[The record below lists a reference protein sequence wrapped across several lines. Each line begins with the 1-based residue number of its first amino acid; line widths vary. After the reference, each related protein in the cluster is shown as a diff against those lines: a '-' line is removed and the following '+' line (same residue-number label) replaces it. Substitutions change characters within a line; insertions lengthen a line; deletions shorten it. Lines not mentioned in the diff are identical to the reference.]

1 MLDVLRAKR
10 AAQGSRFGDNI
21 RYKSLTRE
29 GWILFLSG

>member
-21 RYKSLTRE
+21 RYKSLTRD
-29 GWILFLSG
+29 GFLFLSG